1 MFYRSWSPLGSVPL
15 RKFGTQGAI
24 NRYRRK
30 LLFWCDHLSGR
41 LSRYGALPPCGS
53 QSSVR
58 RLPACHF
65 GNGALP
71 LSVSSTLECP
81 LAFLSGTAQQST
93 GLPRGQ
99 ALSASGGQ
107 LRQRR
112 SQFQVRLRGPALCL
126 LMALQRNI
134 KQRGNQQVDAATFP
148 ALACGMASVYGNR
161 PAQCRISSPK
171 FVAFRCL
178 LPLGGSVIGPKI
190 RRNSLLVYKNNGQRT
205 T

>member
-1 MFYRSWSPLGSVPL
+1 MIRLGIRMQVRPAFRCGLNWIGVDCQPISDVLQVVVPSWQRAAQKFRDSGGNKPLP
-15 RKFGTQGAI
+15 Q
-24 NRYRRK
+24 K

-81 LAFLSGTAQQST
+81 LAVLSGTAQQST

-134 KQRGNQQVDAATFP
+134 N
-148 ALACGMASVYGNR
+148 
-161 PAQCRISSPK
+161 
-171 FVAFRCL
+171 
-178 LPLGGSVIGPKI
+178 
-190 RRNSLLVYKNNGQRT
+190 
-205 T
+205 